1 MKKPLKFK
9 VMDLLLELEPG
20 NDKVEGPKARSPNRS
35 RKQHK
40 MSADNKN
47 IMINEFHG
55 SLVINLNQ
63 TQTVNSDRLIKEI
76 DSITASLPES
86 KRVKA
91 RRILL
96 RYLSSIAVVW
106 NLTAGVS
113 S

>member
-1 MKKPLKFK
+1 MIGE
-9 VMDLLLELEPG
+9 VHG
-20 NDKVEGPKARSPNRS
+20 N
-35 RKQHK
+35 
-40 MSADNKN
+40 
-47 IMINEFHG
+47 
-55 SLVINLNQ
+55 LVIHLN
-63 TQTVNSDRLIKEI
+63 QTVNSARLIKEI